1 MRNKYLAVG
10 LGEWRDKQG
19 NEKMENVVAVTKPK
33 KKIKLVMFVHIHSFV
48 LYAAENILD
57 T

>member
-33 KKIKLVMFVHIHSFV
+33 KNKIGNVCAYTQLCALCSRE
-48 LYAAENILD
+48 YS
-57 T
+57 